1 MKGSLYGLR
10 ARELAMVTIVLMC
23 ITFLIWAW
31 EKTPLLTAFLPPQ
44 THLQL
49 TPDIIVSKPVA
60 GVVFSESQIIVG
72 KDVSSFPEKLTENDE
87 ELNLDLAD
95 PENSVRSSPTRQEI
109 NSDLPTTTDQNGE
122 IRTNVSEGEE
132 EAKDKQIQEAEKK
145 GGVEGPTSP
154 TEVEG
159 KHLKMVDQNSKQVG
173 PILDM
178 VTRTGSPSSSSV
190 VGGKDDRN
198 LTILKENQA
207 CNYAKG
213 KWVPDNNRPLYSGFD
228 CKQWLSG
235 MWACRLTQRTDFA
248 YEKLR
253 WQPKYCQMEEFE
265 GSKFLRKMQG
275 KTLAFVGDSLGRQQY
290 QSLMCM
296 ITGGKERHDVIDVG
310 NEYGI
315 IQAHGNARPNGW
327 AYRFPSTNTTILYY
341 WSASLCDVEPIDKTN
356 PTTDYAMHLDR
367 PPAFL
372 RQFLHKFDV
381 LVLNTGHHWNRGKL
395 KANKWVM
402 YVGGVPN
409 TNKDLAMIWKAKNLT
424 IYSIVDWVNSQLPK
438 YPGLKAFYR
447 TISPRHFVGGD
458 WNTGGSCNK
467 TTPMSV
473 GIEVLQDKSSDE
485 SAAGAV
491 KGTGVKLLDI
501 TALSQLR
508 DEGHMSRFSQSA
520 SSGVQDC
527 LHWCLPGV
535 PDTWNEILFAQI

>member
-1 MKGSLYGLR
+1 MFFPPNLFEHLAAPKHVNCVFNFLIAVDTELNVLNHIIPGVLISVNFRNMMKGSLYGLR

-265 GSKFLRKMQG
+265 GSKFLRKY
-275 KTLAFVGDSLGRQQY
+275 V
-290 QSLMCM
+290 
-296 ITGGKERHDVIDVG
+296 ITF
-310 NEYGI
+310 Y
-315 IQAHGNARPNGW
+315 
-327 AYRFPSTNTTILYY
+327 L
-341 WSASLCDVEPIDKTN
+341 
-356 PTTDYAMHLDR
+356 
-367 PPAFL
+367 
-372 RQFLHKFDV
+372 KFE
-381 LVLNTGHHWNRGKL
+381 L
-395 KANKWVM
+395 K
-402 YVGGVPN
+402 
-409 TNKDLAMIWKAKNLT
+409 
-424 IYSIVDWVNSQLPK
+424 
-438 YPGLKAFYR
+438 
-447 TISPRHFVGGD
+447 
-458 WNTGGSCNK
+458 
-467 TTPMSV
+467 
-473 GIEVLQDKSSDE
+473 
-485 SAAGAV
+485 
-491 KGTGVKLLDI
+491 
-501 TALSQLR
+501 
-508 DEGHMSRFSQSA
+508 
-520 SSGVQDC
+520 
-527 LHWCLPGV
+527 
-535 PDTWNEILFAQI
+535 

>member
-1 MKGSLYGLR
+1 
-10 ARELAMVTIVLMC
+10 MVTIVLMC
-23 ITFLIWAW
+23 TTFLIWAW
-31 EKTPLLTAFLPPQ
+31 EKTPLLSAFLPPQ

-49 TPDIIVSKPVA
+49 TPDVIVSKPVA

-72 KDVSSFPEKLTENDE
+72 KDVSSFREKLTENDE

-95 PENSVRSSPTRQEI
+95 PENSVQSSPTRQEI
-109 NSDLPTTTDQNGE
+109 NSDLLTTTDQNGE
-122 IRTNVSEGEE
+122 IRTNVSKEE
-132 EAKDKQIQEAEKK
+132 EGAKDKQIQEAEKK
-145 GGVEGPTSP
+145 G
-154 TEVEG
+154 
-159 KHLKMVDQNSKQVG
+159 VG
-173 PILDM
+173 
-178 VTRTGSPSSSSV
+178 R
-190 VGGKDDRN
+190 KDDKN

-213 KWVPDNNRPLYSGFD
+213 KWVPDNNRPLYSGFN

-315 IQAHGNARPNGW
+315 IQARGDARPNGW
-327 AYRFPSTNTTILYY
+327 AHRFPSTNTTILYY
-341 WSASLCDVEPIDKTN
+341 WSASLCDVEPIERTN
-356 PTTDYAMHLDR
+356 PNTDYAMHLDR

-458 WNTGGSCNK
+458 WNTGGSCDK

-508 DEGHMSRFSQSA
+508 DEGHISRFSQSA
-520 SSGVQDC
+520 RSGVQDC